1 MWCSLH
7 WRINCR
13 SADATSGALR
23 PAIASCQ
30 RMSGVFDANISLKA
44 TGRLTN
50 RCSLAVSLGSTTTL
64 CISAVKQTTSSG
76 LLVFNTSL
84 SVPYFVFGIDY
95 AFYTLIRVAI
105 RIFDGIFI
113 AEANFTLVL
122 RRSFYDKFR
131 CFICFLKSFCK
142 FPLLTSLDWDITCIV
157 HSYVYSGSLLDCMS
171 LCAGEWLLHHTHSM
185 TDDDPCDP
193 P

>member
-13 SADATSGALR
+13 NADATSGALP

-50 RCSLAVSLGSTTTL
+50 RCSLVVSLGSTTTL

-76 LLVFNTSL
+76 LLIFNTSL
-84 SVPYFVFGIDY
+84 SVPYFVFGVDY

-105 RIFDGIFI
+105 RIFDVIFI

-122 RRSFYDKFR
+122 RRSQGF
-131 CFICFLKSFCK
+131 
-142 FPLLTSLDWDITCIV
+142 TCIV

-171 LCAGEWLLHHTHSM
+171 LYASEWLLHHTHSM
-185 TDDDPCDP
+185 TDDYPCDP